1 MTDQDM
7 RLRLVV
13 RRNGLPELRLMW
25 HVHLDSNPTISK
37 LLQQLN
43 DHVPLESDH
52 WGLEDYAVELH
63 DSDGTDFE
71 CLHYQL
77 VRTVLKPDDR
87 VFIRALDRDDHR
99 RRRISGRNQISSDG
113 RHLIDGVPFGRPH
126 LRTTTGRPTTYIPPL
141 KRARLTYTQPTDGSD
156 RTNRTE
162 GSSPVLLLTNGEPYG
177 EKHMITGDFG
187 DTDFDADDTDFTDY
201 DVERSIPSD
210 SDNASH
216 IEGED
221 GEEDTDSEH
230 ENDTEDEDEEE
241 DEDENEEDEDLDQE
255 VRDLA
260 IENATLKS
268 QDPPKAR
275 AMSLDTLDKL
285 TALRAAFPATPIDLC
300 EKVLVASKGN
310 LKMTYNILSEGF
322 HAEMSR
328 EAVAAWKPGS
338 NNSGANSE
346 KSRAL
351 INSASTYGTISKPS
365 AKKRKLEE
373 QSPVVNS
380 DNDEE
385 GAIDTSLWRKYDHAG
400 FPPGAITSGKGL
412 AHMAAISA
420 SFDKGIING
429 NSETTSTTLK
439 APTEEPIEEEE
450 EDNDD
455 DDTSSSGSSS
465 DSSTSSDES
474 DDANEEDSSDGN
486 SSSHPSP
493 ADSDDSDSE
502 SSNGLNESKRL
513 TGNDVH
519 PSSSST
525 DESDTSDSDSDSN
538 SDSGPEEYPFQ
549 VTSHSSLTTRGKIS
563 NGSSES
569 SDDTSDS
576 ESTGSDSSSE
586 SEEDDDEAPNNE
598 ILTAE
603 NITTAQTMVQ
613 PRPSPNLTRA
623 NPAPIPVPP
632 GAGKEKTKRRNA
644 RRRAAKLAKRNIQ
657 KPHVNDTDV
666 TVTERIPTRDEDG
679 SAIDNE
685 TALFEAKRK
694 ALLDAIA
701 SGGIEVEPSGK
712 TALDHSFI
720 EADRVK
726 RKHAE
731 EGHAE
736 NRAVIGTTNKS
747 PSDEE
752 EESASQKRR
761 RIDVGAGRRL
771 VFGALGLRNPKSKED
786 EDKLR
791 DQLQT
796 DAQLRTDRQL
806 SSRCQP
812 GTEEVVNAGD
822 EQDPDMWK
830 LKINYRAVEC
840 CHDNIELGPAPF
852 PFQQRWDPQQQTH
865 PAFKKNKRGGQSKRT
880 HRNQSHY
887 YDDNRSHK
895 KRRHHGPYD
904 PVDGGY
910 DDTYDRKDDTTNE
923 ANIALNYDDIES
935 QGHDRNHNI
944 TNETSQTTDLDDL
957 PSLPKDVS
965 GLPILR
971 PGEAQVG
978 MVITWLKWTCSSAT
992 SWQPQLSRV
1001 AGIVVQVDDDVAALG
1016 VCLAKRDR
1024 HLDENEKRYDYRT
1037 GQRIYDRFE
1046 APDLRE
1052 ETEADDDHTDAGVDE
1067 GYRNV
1072 PWADMNDPRILQQP
1086 LDPTVEL
1093 DSNSK
1098 CISSVETGEI
1108 IITIENQ
1115 AEPTVPLVPNQRKQD
1130 SIPSPTR
1137 PMNLK
1142 LMQITSERSF
1152 PTGATPESDNLPE
1165 EGSGASSVEPYV
1177 KAASN
1182 STPHQAGQNQPA
1194 TDLAM
1199 SDTSQ
1204 ISSPSRQLHENTS
1217 QAMSNNSPTRNWV
1230 PASSIE
1236 LGESPRPNTS
1246 SPIPV
1251 PATVSSQPHLEEDS
1265 ESDVIAGT
1273 PKAMLPLAAIPSSA
1287 CSIRSGRQLD
1297 YAMDIDSDVLD
1308 PFDATDDIDHQNDD
1322 NERNTSEPA
1331 RSSVTPTA
1339 IRRPVTPVPNEEMNQ
1354 DKATGSSPIASPS
1367 PGSLSSLSSLWCTAV
1382 TSHSTQSPSRA
1393 RASSVISKPSAP
1405 KLPRDTKYE
1414 EAMRKLDEQ
1423 LDEQLGTAS
1432 SPAPVGSSLEV
1443 KREDSTQLPPRTL
1456 EAISPPP
1463 RWRRFTMPP
1472 GSQVVELSSDSE
1484 PAYTE
1489 NYADDEIDG
1498 TYIPEPDSL
1507 PKGSGWVKK
1516 GRDTRRR
1523 KARKSVV

>member
-141 KRARLTYTQPTDGSD
+141 KRARLTYTQPIDGSD
-156 RTNRTE
+156 QTNRTE
-162 GSSPVLLLTNGEPYG
+162 GSSPVLLLTNGEPYR
-177 EKHMITGDFG
+177 EKHIITSDFG
-187 DTDFDADDTDFTDY
+187 DTDSDADDTNFTD
-201 DVERSIPSD
+201 VEQNIPSE
-210 SDNASH
+210 SDNASYSRGE
-216 IEGED
+216 EGGE
-221 GEEDTDSEH
+221 EEDTDSEH
-230 ENDTEDEDEEE
+230 ENDTEDENEE
-241 DEDENEEDEDLDQE
+241 DDEDLDQE
-255 VRDLA
+255 VRDLT
-260 IENATLKS
+260 IENAILKI
-268 QDPPKAR
+268 QDPPKTQG
-275 AMSLDTLDKL
+275 MSLETLDKL
-285 TALRAAFPATPIDLC
+285 TVLRAAFPAAPIDL
-300 EKVLVASKGN
+300 
-310 LKMTYNILSEGF
+310 YGF
-322 HAEMSR
+322 HAEISR
-328 EAVAAWKPGS
+328 EAVVAWKPGS

-346 KSRAL
+346 KPRAS
-351 INSASTYGTISKPS
+351 INSTSTYGAIDKPPTR
-365 AKKRKLEE
+365 KRKLEE
-373 QSPVVNS
+373 QSPVDDS
-380 DNDEE
+380 DNDEDGE
-385 GAIDTSLWRKYDHAG
+385 VDKSLWRKYDHAG

-420 SFDKGIING
+420 SFDKGIVNG

-439 APTEEPIEEEE
+439 APTEEPIEK
-450 EDNDD
+450 EDDEDD
-455 DDTSSSGSSS
+455 DDNTSSSGSSS
-465 DSSTSSDES
+465 DSSTSSEDS
-474 DDANEEDSSDGN
+474 DDTSEEDSSDGN

-493 ADSDDSDSE
+493 DDSDDSDSE
-502 SSNGLNESKRL
+502 SSDNPNEESKKL
-513 TGNDVH
+513 PENDVH
-519 PSSSST
+519 SSSSST
-525 DESDTSDSDSDSN
+525 DESDTSDSDS
-538 SDSGPEEYPFQ
+538 GPEEYPFQ
-549 VTSHSSLTTRGKIS
+549 VTRRGNLTTRGKVS

-569 SDDTSDS
+569 SNGTSDG
-576 ESTGSDSSSE
+576 ENTGSDSSSE
-586 SEEDDDEAPNNE
+586 SEDDDEAPNNN
-598 ILTAE
+598 ILAVK
-603 NITTAQTMVQ
+603 NITAAQTMVK
-613 PRPSPNLTRA
+613 PRPSPGLSRT

-644 RRRAAKLAKRNIQ
+644 RRRAAKLAKRNMQ
-657 KPHVNDTDV
+657 KSHVDDTDV
-666 TVTERIPTRDEDG
+666 TATERIPTRDEDVN
-679 SAIDNE
+679 AIDDE

-701 SGGIEVEPSGK
+701 SGGIEVGPSGK
-712 TALDHSFI
+712 TALDHGFI

-726 RKHAE
+726 RKHTE
-731 EGHAE
+731 EGSICSHHAE
-736 NRAVIGTTNKS
+736 NRAAIGTSNKS

-752 EESASQKRR
+752 EPASQKRR
-761 RIDVGAGRRL
+761 RIDVGVGRRL
-771 VFGALGLRNPKSKED
+771 VFGALGLRNPKNKED

-796 DAQLRTDRQL
+796 DAQLHASRQL
-806 SSRCQP
+806 SSRRQSSA
-812 GTEEVVNAGD
+812 EEAVHADD
-822 EQDPDMWK
+822 EPDPDVWK

-840 CHDNIELGPAPF
+840 CHDNIKLGPAPF
-852 PFQQRWDPQQQTH
+852 PFQQRWDPQQQTQ
-865 PAFKKNKRGGQSKRT
+865 PAFKKNKRGGQGKRT

-887 YDDNRSHK
+887 YDDNHSNK
-895 KRRHHGPYD
+895 KRRHHDPYD
-904 PVDGGY
+904 PA
-910 DDTYDRKDDTTNE
+910 DDTYDREYDTMNE
-923 ANIALNYDDIES
+923 ANVALNYDDIES
-935 QGHDRNHNI
+935 QGHDHNPNV

-965 GLPILR
+965 ALPILR

-978 MVITWLKWTCSSAT
+978 MVITWLKWTCSSTT

-1001 AGIVVQVDDDVAALG
+1001 AGIVVQVDEDVAALG

-1046 APDLRE
+1046 APDLHE
-1052 ETEADDDHTDAGVDE
+1052 ENEADDSYADAGVDE
-1067 GYRNV
+1067 GYRNI

-1086 LDPTVEL
+1086 LDPTAEL

-1098 CISSVETGEI
+1098 CISSVEMDEI
-1108 IITIENQ
+1108 TMVTEDQ
-1115 AEPTVPLVPNQRKQD
+1115 AEPTVPLASSQRKQD
-1130 SIPSPTR
+1130 FIASPTS
-1137 PMNLK
+1137 PTNLE
-1142 LMQITSERSF
+1142 LMQTTSEGSF
-1152 PTGATPESDNLPE
+1152 PAGATPKSDNLP
-1165 EGSGASSVEPYV
+1165 GGASGVSSVEPYA

-1204 ISSPSRQLHENTS
+1204 ISSPSRQLHETTS
-1217 QAMSNNSPTRNWV
+1217 QAMSNNSPAHNWV

-1246 SPIPV
+1246 SPIP
-1251 PATVSSQPHLEEDS
+1251 ATVSSQSRLEEDS
-1265 ESDVIAGT
+1265 ENDVITGT
-1273 PKAMLPLAAIPSSA
+1273 PKATLPLPAIPSSA
-1287 CSIRSGRQLD
+1287 CSIHSGRQLD
-1297 YAMDIDSDVLD
+1297 YAMGIDSDALD
-1308 PFDATDDIDHQNDD
+1308 PFDATDDIDHQNDG
-1322 NERNTSEPA
+1322 NEP
-1331 RSSVTPTA
+1331 
-1339 IRRPVTPVPNEEMNQ
+1339 
-1354 DKATGSSPIASPS
+1354 SPS
-1367 PGSLSSLSSLWCTAV
+1367 SGSLSSLSSLWCTAV

-1393 RASSVISKPSAP
+1393 RASSVTSKPSAS
-1405 KLPRDTKYE
+1405 KLSQDTKYE
-1414 EAMRKLDEQ
+1414 EAMRRLDEQ
-1423 LDEQLGTAS
+1423 LDKQLSVAS
-1432 SPAPVGSSLEV
+1432 SPTPVGSSLKV

-1463 RWRRFTMPP
+1463 RRRRFTIPP

-1484 PAYTE
+1484 PTYTE

-1498 TYIPEPDSL
+1498 TYAPDPDSL
-1507 PKGSGWVKK
+1507 PRGSGWVKK
-1516 GRDTRRR
+1516 GRDAGRR